1 MSLAL
6 LPTEWQH
13 WLLHKRDHGSRP
25 AELLRDLVQQGN
37 VSLHNA
43 MQAIDE
49 VCGTRRHGAAR
60 DGLITAAPRVV
71 LPEIDVRRCSP
82 PPGMPPVALRL
93 ALQSPCIA
101 VLDGVLCQR
110 DSALLSSLAGAQP
123 LWRAALALGSLPT
136 EACRAL
142 QGLQQRLAALLDR
155 PAAHFEPLQIRRW
168 QAGDTA
174 RQPGAGT
181 PPATALDDGP
191 DASAAG
197 AAGRRVGCFV
207 LTLAAPQRGGALC
220 FAAAGGFQALPHAGG
235 AVWVQHLR
243 ADGQQDASAQHT
255 QQPVQT
261 GVLWQATLW
270 LRERP
275 WLDPAGAAP

>member
-6 LPTEWQH
+6 LPMEWQR
-13 WLLHKRDHGSRP
+13 WLLHKLDHGSKP

-49 VCGTRRHGAAR
+49 VCGTRRQAAAR
-60 DGLITAAPRVV
+60 DALTTAAPNVA

-82 PPGMPPVALRL
+82 PPDMPPVALRL
-93 ALQSPCIA
+93 ALQSPCVA
-101 VLDGVLCQR
+101 VLDGVLCHR
-110 DSALLSSLAGAQP
+110 DSTLLRSLAGAQP
-123 LWRAALALGSLPT
+123 LWRAARALGGLPT
-136 EACRAL
+136 EAGRAL

-155 PAAHFEPLQIRRW
+155 PATHFEPLQIRRW
-168 QAGDTA
+168 QAGDAA
-174 RQPGAGT
+174 RQPVA
-181 PPATALDDGP
+181 ATAT
-191 DASAAG
+191 DAGQDKPAAG
-197 AAGRRVGCFV
+197 NAGRRVGCFV

-220 FAAAGGFQALPHAGG
+220 FAAAGGFLALPHAGG

-243 ADGQQDASAQHT
+243 ADGQQDTKAQHT
-255 QQPVQT
+255 QEPVQA

-275 WLDPAGAAP
+275 WPAHAAAVP